1 MSWNRQEGK
10 SEKTTNK
17 RRGGRFRVPPVLFV
31 PLVLL
36 ALAAGVWWAVRGH
49 AGRIPADLEGRAP
62 SRPIAEAKPVR
73 APRSA
78 EPAPKLAAQT
88 GLCIAF
94 VLTPYFD

>member
-49 AGRIPADLEGRAP
+49 AGRIPADREGRAP